1 MRNSLIMRSRYCA
14 VEPSRAASLSLRQ
27 LSFKFMMTNYKLIC
41 VIDAKDEEQ
50 RGTSY
55 IRWGRKTCENN
66 STLVY
71 KGTSIYCINKTTC
84 LVPFALIYSVDIV
97 FDSSSYFVQ

>member
-1 MRNSLIMRSRYCA
+1 M
-14 VEPSRAASLSLRQ
+14 
-27 LSFKFMMTNYKLIC
+27 C
-41 VIDAKDEEQ
+41 VSDAKGKEQ

-71 KGTSIYCINKTTC
+71 KGTS
-84 LVPFALIYSVDIV
+84 VIV
-97 FDSSSYFVQ
+97 QIVLHERLMELPT